1 MKGDID
7 VSWERTELLRSSQKA
22 NTSSEY
28 SYGTIKKPIEIYLFI
43 DPMCP
48 ECWSLEPYLKK
59 LSIEYGRFFSIR
71 PIISGSSKPLN
82 HDNFD
87 QPRKLREIWE
97 RTASRTGMS
106 CDGDLWIENPIH
118 SPITAYLAVKAA
130 ELQGIRFG
138 KVFLRKV
145 QESLFL
151 KKQNISDEKVLL
163 ECAKEAKLDIQEF
176 INDLHSVSAK
186 KALQSDYKLN
196 EEMEIDYMPTMV
208 FFHKNIEEQGI
219 KISGLYP
226 YDIYVRVL
234 SEMVEHLPI
243 PSQLPAL
250 EDFVQHYDVI
260 GTKEVSVVYNW
271 SMEKA
276 EREMKKLRLKQ
287 YVKKIPAKHGS
298 FWQYIK

>member
-1 MKGDID
+1 M
-7 VSWERTELLRSSQKA
+7 SWERTELLGSPQT
-22 NTSSEY
+22 NTSPGY
-28 SYGTIKKPIEIYLFI
+28 SCDTVKKPIEIYVFI

-59 LSIEYGRFFSIR
+59 LSIEYGRFFTLR
-71 PIISGSSKPLN
+71 PIISGSSKPLT
-82 HDNFD
+82 HDNFE
-87 QPRKLREIWE
+87 QPRKLKEIWE

-118 SPITAYLAVKAA
+118 SPITAYLAIKAA

-151 KKQNISDEKVLL
+151 RKQDISQESVLL
-163 ECAKEAKLDIQEF
+163 ECAKSAKLDLQEF
-176 INDLHSVSAK
+176 HSDLHSISAK
-186 KALQSDYKLN
+186 KALQCDYKLN
-196 EEMEIDYMPTMV
+196 HEMEIDYMPTMV

-226 YDIYVRVL
+226 YEIYVRVL
-234 SEMVEHLPI
+234 SEMLERLPI
-243 PSQLPAL
+243 PSQHPSL
-250 EDFVQHYDVI
+250 EEFARHYEVI

-271 SMEKA
+271 SIEKA
-276 EREMKKLRLKQ
+276 EREMKKLQLKQ
-287 YVKKIPAKHGS
+287 IVEKIPAKHGT
-298 FWQYIK
+298 FWQYIDTN

>member
-1 MKGDID
+1 M
-7 VSWERTELLRSSQKA
+7 SWERTELFSSQKA

-28 SYGTIKKPIEIYLFI
+28 SCDTVKKPIEIYVFI

-59 LSIEYGRFFSIR
+59 LSIEYGRLFTLR
-71 PIISGSSKPLN
+71 PIISGASRPLN

-87 QPRKLREIWE
+87 QPKKLREIWE

-106 CDGDLWIENPIH
+106 CDGDLWLENPIH
-118 SPITAYLAVKAA
+118 SPITAYLAIKAA
-130 ELQGIRFG
+130 ELQGIRYG

-151 KKQNISDEKVLL
+151 KKMDISKESVLL
-163 ECAKEAKLDIQEF
+163 ECAKAAKLDIQEF
-176 INDLHSVSAK
+176 RNDLHSDSAR
-186 KALQSDYKLN
+186 KALQCDYKLN
-196 EEMEIDYMPTMV
+196 HEMEIDYMPTMV

-226 YDIYVRVL
+226 YEIYVRVL
-234 SEMVEHLPI
+234 SEMTEHLPI
-243 PSQLPAL
+243 PSQHPSL
-250 EDFVQHYDVI
+250 EDFVQRFGVV

-271 SMEKA
+271 TLEKA
-276 EREMKKLRLKQ
+276 EREMKKLQLKQ
-287 YVKKIPAKHGS
+287 IVEKIPAKHGT
-298 FWQYIK
+298 FWQFNEER